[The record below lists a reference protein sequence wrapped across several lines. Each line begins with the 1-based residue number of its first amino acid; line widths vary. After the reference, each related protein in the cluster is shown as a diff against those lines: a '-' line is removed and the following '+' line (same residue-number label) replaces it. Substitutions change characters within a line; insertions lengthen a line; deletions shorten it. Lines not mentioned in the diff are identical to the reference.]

1 MQGINVLLPSNE
13 NTQGGVME
21 ESNSADH
28 GISKATGAK
37 GLRRQ
42 SISDVTSTTTEE
54 EAQEAAAAIDKMMAA
69 SVTAT
74 ANAFVSRVYSANIFS
89 DLYVI
94 QESARQHSHS
104 SSPRLRKSRHLTY
117 EEDDRRLNGRRNDTW
132 EGAHATYSRKRL
144 LSPTIR
150 EFILRRPQPTLDDE
164 QRTRPGHQHHR
175 AHQEETTRPTRAG
188 QEQEIRHIP
197 VRRSSFEEVKMMDM
211 SERRQPT
218 KSKIHKVSS
227 RAA

>member
-1 MQGINVLLPSNE
+1 MP
-13 NTQGGVME
+13 
-21 ESNSADH
+21 ESNSADQ
-28 GISKATGAK
+28 GISGATGTK

-89 DLYVI
+89 DLFVI
-94 QESARQHSHS
+94 QESARQHDNQI

-117 EEDDRRLNGRRNDTW
+117 EEDDRKLNGRRNDTW
-132 EGAHATYSRKRL
+132 EGTHVICSRKRPL
-144 LSPTIR
+144 TPTIR
-150 EFILRRPQPTLDDE
+150 EFISRRSQLTLEDGPQASSTVQISRFLP
-164 QRTRPGHQHHR
+164 
-175 AHQEETTRPTRAG
+175 EESRPTSTSAG
-188 QEQEIRHIP
+188 QEQRSRHMP
-197 VRRSSFEEVKMMDM
+197 RRQPPLEEVKMMDV
-211 SERRQPT
+211 SERRPPT
-218 KSKIHKVSS
+218 NSNMHKVSS